1 MKKADLNGVK
11 FTESEKEACMPTIQK
26 LLSFSVLSRNSG
38 LLSLEAELKN
48 EQDAFLKSA
57 ITMVTDAAE
66 PKMIENTLRGTVE
79 TDKSKSTELLSRL
92 LIVQGALSLAA
103 GEPTQEVALK
113 LSKLMGEE
121 YATRVNELA
130 QAEELVYAEN
140 ATYESDNEPLDSEAT
155 EKIGKLLAEKYPGT
169 DWHSLYGETD
179 TIRSMVEES
188 DLSNILPKFS
198 PSREDDVYTSIL
210 MAAAMWTPYK

>member
-1 MKKADLNGVK
+1 MKEAEMNGVK
-11 FTESEKEACMPTIQK
+11 FTETEKEACMPTIQK

-38 LLSLEAELKN
+38 LLSLEEELKN

-66 PKMIENTLRGTVE
+66 PKVIENTLRGTVE

-113 LSKLMGEE
+113 LSKLMGDE
-121 YATRVNELA
+121 YAEHINELVD
-130 QAEELVYAEN
+130 AEELAYAEN
-140 ATYESDNEPLDSEAT
+140 AANESEHEPIDGEVT
-155 EKIGKLLAEKYPGT
+155 EKIGKLLTEKYPGT
-169 DWHSLYGETD
+169 DWHSLYDETD
-179 TIRSMVEES
+179 KIRQLVEDAGLINMV
-188 DLSNILPKFS
+188 PKVS
-198 PSREDDVYTSIL
+198 SAEEDDVYTSIL